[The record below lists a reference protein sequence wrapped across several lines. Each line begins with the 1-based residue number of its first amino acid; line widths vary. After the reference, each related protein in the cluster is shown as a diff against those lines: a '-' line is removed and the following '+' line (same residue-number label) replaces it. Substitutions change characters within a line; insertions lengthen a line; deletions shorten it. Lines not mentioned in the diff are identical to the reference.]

1 MSEDTKS
8 KLYAVAAV
16 VILGIS
22 AGAYAGINPFAFIS
36 RMSHGAL
43 YVWGSDE
50 VVENTDLNANFTEL
64 NTTKVGGGV
73 TLTNAD
79 VASNAALAHSK
90 LATPA
95 LVPKAWATVTAN
107 CDGAAAAGT
116 DCTVGDSSQ
125 IPSSNGV
132 EATAAA
138 GVYRVNL
145 SYTPAN
151 ANYAV
156 LVTAHTSGVYCNA
169 DTRATA
175 APHIVIRC
183 WDGAVPGA
191 SNNVQFSVLVMDS

>member
-50 VVENTDLNANFTEL
+50 VVGATQLNANFTEL
-64 NTTKVGGGV
+64 NTAKVGGGV

-79 VASNAALAHSK
+79 VASNAAIAHSK

-95 LVPKAWATVTAN
+95 LVPKAWATLNAN
-107 CDGAAAAGT
+107 CTGSTAAGT
-116 DCTVGDSSQ
+116 ACTVSDSSQ
-125 IPSSNGV
+125 VTSITTNG
-132 EATAAA
+132 AS
-138 GVYRVNL
+138 GQFRLNL
-145 SYTPAN
+145 AYTPSN
-151 ANYAV
+151 ANFAV
-156 LVTAHTSGVYCNA
+156 IVTSHTAISVCMA
-169 DTRATA
+169 TSRATA
-175 APHIVIRC
+175 APHAVVTC
-183 WDGAVPGA
+183 LDYTGAANDV
-191 SNNVQFSVLVMDS
+191 NQFSVLVLDS

>member
-1 MSEDTKS
+1 MNK
-8 KLYAVAAV
+8 KIAA
-16 VILGIS
+16 
-22 AGAYAGINPFAFIS
+22 AGLLTFLVGAFASAGINPFALVPQ
-36 RMSHGAL
+36 MAHGAL

-50 VVENTDLNANFTEL
+50 VVTNPDLNANFSEL

-73 TLTNAD
+73 TATNSNI
-79 VASNAALAHSK
+79 ASNAAIAHSK

-125 IPSSNGV
+125 IPSGNGV
-132 EATAAA
+132 EATGAG

-151 ANYAV
+151 ANFAV

-175 APHIVIRC
+175 APHFVVRC